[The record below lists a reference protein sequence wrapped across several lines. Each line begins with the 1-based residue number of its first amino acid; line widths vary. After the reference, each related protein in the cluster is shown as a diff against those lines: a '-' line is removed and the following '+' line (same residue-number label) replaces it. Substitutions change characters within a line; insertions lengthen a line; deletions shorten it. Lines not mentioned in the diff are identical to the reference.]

1 MALSNNTVK
10 KVNDTVLIAVNYM
23 LNNDGFISFKALC
36 EMEEKT
42 LEEIINPEFTEA
54 KKTIR
59 TLLSNVSNKYSN
71 GLSLK

>member
-1 MALSNNTVK
+1 MKLSNNTVK
-10 KVNDTVLIAVNYM
+10 KVNDTVLIAIRYM
-23 LNNDGFISFKALC
+23 ANNDGFISFNVLC

-42 LEEIINPEFTEA
+42 LEEVVNPEFTEA